1 LLPLVLLVLLALV
14 GEMALV
20 GEQVAL
26 HRAHKQLL
34 HSNAQAALGVLAVI
48 LAALPGP
55 MELLQVQLLEL
66 ILPVLLLP
74 AQ

>member
-14 GEMALV
+14 GEMVLV

-34 HSNAQAALGVLAVI
+34 HSNAQGVLGVLVVI
-48 LAALPGP
+48 VAALPGL
-55 MELLQVQLLEL
+55 MELPQVQLLEL
-66 ILPVLLLP
+66 ILP
-74 AQ
+74 A